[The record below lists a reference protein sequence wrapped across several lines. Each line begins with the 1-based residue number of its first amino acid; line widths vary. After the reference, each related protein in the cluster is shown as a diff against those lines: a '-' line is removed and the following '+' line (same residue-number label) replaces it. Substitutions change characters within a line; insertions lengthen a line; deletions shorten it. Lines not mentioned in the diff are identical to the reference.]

1 MLSKGPDCSFTPCLP
16 GRAPRKGFLAA
27 RKLLL
32 ARKQVHID
40 SRREGGRE
48 GGGDG
53 ELETWRVERMISFHN
68 KTVSRSLNSIFRM
81 RTANEI
87 DDAMISFT
95 VLSSKRLVGDS

>member
-40 SRREGGRE
+40 SSREGGRE
-48 GGGDG
+48 GG
-53 ELETWRVERMISFHN
+53 WRVGNMASGADDI
-68 KTVSRSLNSIFRM
+68 VS
-81 RTANEI
+81 
-87 DDAMISFT
+87 
-95 VLSSKRLVGDS
+95 